1 MSDFSGTVP
10 EVIKYRQLPIGPRT
24 ARKIASSGGEA
35 PNCEVQHPVDL
46 ANVRQLH
53 SKLLPVEKAQRMAE
67 FFSLMGDA
75 NRLRILSVLAIR
87 ELCVCD
93 LAGLIKMSE
102 SAVSHQL
109 RVLRSMGL
117 VNYRK
122 QGRNV
127 FYSLSDSHALN
138 IYRELLSHLDFS
150 RSVRLPDT

>member
-1 MSDFSGTVP
+1 
-10 EVIKYRQLPIGPRT
+10 
-24 ARKIASSGGEA
+24 
-35 PNCEVQHPVDL
+35 
-46 ANVRQLH
+46 
-53 SKLLPVEKAQRMAE
+53 
-67 FFSLMGDA
+67 
-75 NRLRILSVLAIR
+75 
-87 ELCVCD
+87 
-93 LAGLIKMSE
+93 MSE

>member
-1 MSDFSGTVP
+1 MRKFLGT
-10 EVIKYRQLPIGPRT
+10 K
-24 ARKIASSGGEA
+24 S
-35 PNCEVQHPVDL
+35 
-46 ANVRQLH
+46 
-53 SKLLPVEKAQRMAE
+53 LL
-67 FFSLMGDA
+67 
-75 NRLRILSVLAIR
+75 
-87 ELCVCD
+87 CD